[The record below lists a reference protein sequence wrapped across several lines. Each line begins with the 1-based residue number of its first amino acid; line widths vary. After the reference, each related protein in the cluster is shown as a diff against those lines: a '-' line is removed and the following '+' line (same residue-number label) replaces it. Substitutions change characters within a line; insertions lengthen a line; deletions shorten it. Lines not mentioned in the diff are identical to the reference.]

1 MKDKKYTLL
10 YIVNALAYAAMV
22 TVNALA
28 NILPINHIGT
38 GAVSDS
44 YPNLF
49 APAGITF
56 SIWGVIYL
64 LLLLFVLYSFGA
76 FKGKSGCSTDAVNRI
91 KMCFALSSIANTAW
105 IFAWHYQKIGISLIL
120 MLVIFAALTLAYV
133 RINSKALTKKER
145 AFVRVPFSV
154 YYGWITIAFI
164 ANITTYLVSI
174 GWKGFSISQPIWMIA
189 VVIVGLLIAGAVII
203 KHRDI
208 SYALVVIWAYTGIL
222 IKHISSSGFAGTY
235 TGVIIAVSA
244 ALAGLLAAAVIAISK
259 SSKEKTVK
267 KEA

>member
-10 YIVNALAYAAMV
+10 YIVNAVTFAAMV
-22 TVNALA
+22 AVNALA
-28 NILPINHIGT
+28 NILPINNIGT
-38 GAVSDS
+38 GTVSDS

-76 FKGKSGCSTDAVNRI
+76 FKGKGGHSTDAVHRI
-91 KMCFALSSIANTAW
+91 KMCFALSSVANTAW

-120 MLVIFAALTLAYV
+120 MLAIFASLTLAYV

-154 YYGWITIAFI
+154 YYGWITIALI
-164 ANITTYLVSI
+164 ANVTTYLVSI
-174 GWKGFSISQPIWMIA
+174 GWNGFSIAQPIWMIA
-189 VVIVGLLIAGAVII
+189 VVIVGLLITGTVII
-203 KHRDI
+203 KFKDV
-208 SYALVVIWAYTGIL
+208 SYALVAIWAYVGIL
-222 IKHISSSGFAGTY
+222 IKHTSASGFGGAY

-244 ALAGLLAAAVIAISK
+244 ALAALAAAAMIAAN
-259 SSKEKTVK
+259 KTFK
-267 KEA
+267 RKANQ